1 MLLNKFKKS
10 TEIETKLYNYLNKP
24 YAVVLIM
31 LLAPIFGF
39 IDRNFVFFFG
49 LGVTFLILR
58 GSNFDWKRF
67 GIGQKIT
74 WKTVLKSLLIT
85 LPLFLVFMTLVD
97 PLLETW
103 LGEYDLSSIEDIQGN
118 VVGYIVL
125 MVIIWIFA
133 AFGEEFLFRGYY
145 MKALAELLG
154 NNNKAWILS
163 AIITSLYFGISHIY
177 QGLTGVVSVFLW
189 SLIISLIFNRN
200 RNNLLLLVLIHG
212 FYDSIG
218 ITFIFLNTDFG
229 ISEWVQQLF

>member
-1 MLLNKFKKS
+1 MK
-10 TEIETKLYNYLNKP
+10 TKIYNFLNKP

-31 LLAPIFGF
+31 IIAPLFGF

-49 LGVTFLILR
+49 LAVTFLILQ

-67 GIGQKIT
+67 GIGNKIT
-74 WKTVLKSLLIT
+74 GKTILKSLLIT

-97 PLLETW
+97 PFLQTW
-103 LGEYDLSSIEDIQGN
+103 LGEYNLSSIEDIKGN
-118 VVGYIVL
+118 LVGYLVL
-125 MVIIWIFA
+125 MLIIWIFA

-145 MKALAELLG
+145 MKAFAELLG
-154 NNNKAWILS
+154 NNNKAWIIS

-177 QGLTGVVSVFLW
+177 QGLSGAVAVFLW

-218 ITFIFLNTDFG
+218 ITLIFLDTDFG
-229 ISEWVQQLF
+229 ISDWVQQFF